1 MVSWFSLMFHV
12 SWVVAAFFCTP
23 FVCIVHVRWTG
34 TVAPAGV
41 GPCAACDR
49 HMSVAWLSSQL
60 ICSEKRALQNA
71 SWTSMRLHRSNTAVC
86 WNWGNVLRFGRKNRN
101 QRLWKSLSLRT
112 SSLRTLSSFERRW
125 TCWRRERFVW
135 RDVVPAGTREVRLV
149 FVWNLCVTPTFWV
162 FFGDFDVL
170 SNVYLS
176 SKPPKRYI
184 PEWISVVWGID
195 RVNPSTR
202 FCCRRRQEKRKGDE
216 RYTTL

>member
-1 MVSWFSLMFHV
+1 MSRFCKKMKYPISHCDSWS
-12 SWVVAAFFCTP
+12 VVLCFMSSRSVFLCIFC
-23 FVCIVHVRWTG
+23 VYS
-34 TVAPAGV
+34 
-41 GPCAACDR
+41 PC
-49 HMSVAWLSSQL
+49 SVNWNGCARRLDARVTIMWLARQL

-149 FVWNLCVTPTFWV
+149 FVWNLCVTQETVDNTRVQPV
-162 FFGDFDVL
+162 ARGDRDFVP
-170 SNVYLS
+170 VCS
-176 SKPPKRYI
+176 S
-184 PEWISVVWGID
+184 
-195 RVNPSTR
+195 
-202 FCCRRRQEKRKGDE
+202 
-216 RYTTL
+216 